1 MGDRLRLDESR
12 GLMGKSIKTIAVMQA
27 DLERTALGTVSRL
40 GAEIGG
46 VTVLRR
52 TVERLSAVPSIDSVH
67 VLCLSE
73 QFDRVQ
79 AHIAGTG
86 AHAHAV
92 DAPPAPWAGLIR
104 AGRKWSLDG
113 WRGGIGGSTYFDE
126 FTDPRVIAGLLE
138 IVPADTVLVA
148 PSAAPVFDC
157 QLAEAMIEHRRTCEE
172 DVRLVFTQ
180 APPGLSG
187 LLLDAD
193 LIREI
198 APRGAPVGSILSYK
212 PDAPVKDLA
221 LQACCLNVSPE
232 IRYATGRL
240 VADTRRSFENL
251 VALLG
256 GHPDPTADECGAWLQ
271 RRERGST
278 EPMPREVEL
287 ELTTDDPF
295 PETIVRARGVRVE
308 SRGPVSLETVKSVVQ
323 GLSDYDDALL
333 VLGGF
338 GDPLRHPDFANVLR
352 TIRAANDDSP
362 LFGLA
367 VRTSGVDLND
377 EVIAALIE
385 NRVDVVQIQLD
396 AWTQETYAA
405 VQAPGNSKPAA
416 LEAVLGRMQ
425 RLREARQAARQVTPL
440 TLPDMTKAKANVGEL
455 DAFHDGWL
463 KREGAVSISGFSH
476 CAGQIEDV
484 GVMNMAPSAREGCR
498 RIRSRCVVL
507 ADGRMTLCD
516 QDIYGKQSIGNVQG
530 SSLGDLWRAASFE
543 KVRQAHR
550 AGAFDVNPLCAA
562 CADWQ
567 RP

>member
-1 MGDRLRLDESR
+1 MDDRLSLDEFR

-27 DLERTALGTVSRL
+27 DLERTSLGTVARL

-52 TVERLSAVPSIDSVH
+52 TVDRLLRVPSIDSVH
-67 VLCLSE
+67 VLCPSDQHE
-73 QFDRVQ
+73 RVQ
-79 AHIAGTG
+79 SYISGTS
-86 AHAHAV
+86 AYAHAV
-92 DAPPAPWAGLIR
+92 DAPPAPWSGLIR

-138 IVPADTVLVA
+138 IVPADAVLVA
-148 PSAAPVFDC
+148 PPAAPVIDP

-198 APRGAPVGSILSYK
+198 APRGAPVGSILSYN
-212 PDAPVKDLA
+212 APVKDLA
-221 LQACCLNVSPE
+221 LQACCLSVSPA

-240 VADTRRSFENL
+240 VADTSRSFENL

-256 GHPDPTADECGAWLQ
+256 EHPDPTADECGAWLQ
-271 RRERGST
+271 RREREST
-278 EPMPREVEL
+278 EPAPREVEL

-295 PETIVRARGVRVE
+295 PGTILRARGSRVD
-308 SRGPVSLETVKSVVQ
+308 SRGPVSLETVKAVIQ
-323 GLSDYDDALL
+323 GLAEYDDALL

-338 GDPLRHPDFANVLR
+338 GDPLRHPAFTDVLR
-352 TIRAANDDSP
+352 TIREMVGESP
-362 LFGLA
+362 LFALA
-367 VRTSGVDLND
+367 VRTTGVDLSD
-377 EVIAALIE
+377 ATIEALIA
-385 NRVDVVQIQLD
+385 NRVDLVQIQLD

-405 VQAPGNSKPAA
+405 VQTPDAAEPAA
-416 LEAVLGRMQ
+416 LESVLGRMQ
-425 RLREARQAARQVTPL
+425 RLRDARQAARQVTPL
-440 TLPDMTKAKANVGEL
+440 ILPDMTKAQRNVHEL

-484 GVMNMAPSAREGCR
+484 GVMNMAPPARESCR

-507 ADGRMTLCD
+507 ADGRSTLCD
-516 QDIYGKQSIGNVQG
+516 QDINGAHSIGNVCHA
-530 SSLGDLWRAASFE
+530 SLSDLWHAASFE
-543 KVRQAHR
+543 QVRQAHR

-562 CADWQ
+562 CADWH